1 MLKKLFLPIILL
13 LLTQTIVAQDIVV
26 VGQVLS
32 AENSEPLQAASVWFK
47 GTNIGCTTNEEGFF
61 MLRSNEPQRTLIASV
76 VGYKQRQIKLDYG
89 KDQMIRIYLK
99 EDISILDEVIAM
111 PKQDEAIILL
121 KKVYENRKNNNPEN
135 VTNISTTMNDVTAIN
150 LSNIKQKALQRKLFK
165 DLMSGA
171 IAQTDTTFS
180 LPVYINQSIYNL
192 QLTPDSNSSTLLD
205 SKQNALNIFPPE
217 HWQQIIS
224 AYTPDINPYKPY
236 STVLGHNFMSPVAP
250 NAKLYYNLYL
260 ADSTHINGRK
270 NYQIKFYPKQN
281 QGLLFK
287 GDMWIDSTT
296 YAITE
301 ANITIPSYT
310 SVNFLNALN
319 YNFTTTPFGNN
330 IFPNKEKQGIA
341 LNVNLYPNKNIQYF
355 GAVLSEERTYTN
367 TSSTT
372 DTLSIKPEEKEV
384 EIPIDDKIEATWNKI
399 DSLNQTR
406 IQKLSSWAV
415 DIILNQYL
423 HAWKIDIGPVLNL
436 FHFNQL
442 EGASPRLTLRS
453 GESFAKYFTVG
464 GYYGYGFKDQ
474 YPHDSTRNIGLHSYG
489 GNIQWRF
496 GPTKRNILS
505 FTYDHKTERIGYDDI
520 DIYAESRVHDIEN
533 LVNSWVMI
541 YRPVSVLMRGRIGAQ
556 YQYEKPGFK
565 FKINAFAQN
574 YYSNRF
580 IPLIH
585 KGAEV
590 PHYSQIGLRTDFRLS
605 WQQSSLDYFFHRIYL
620 ATKYPVLHLT
630 AEGGYL
636 KIPGSAQNEPYHS
649 LFGKFGIYAQQHTAL
664 GFGKIHWAFQAN
676 AIVGDAPFPALT
688 MARTSRSSYR
698 YDTDFMLLGSMELMS
713 NFYTALN
720 IRYQTRG
727 YIFGYIPY
735 IKKLGIRED
744 IIFNIGYGY
753 LSPKYQ
759 NDNILA
765 IPANLYNA
773 NEEWNKMPYIELGF
787 GFSNILKIGDIA
799 FVWRLTHRN
808 SSNPEAQNFAVKWR
822 VGLDF

>member
-1 MLKKLFLPIILL
+1 MLKKLFSIILL
-13 LLTQTIVAQDIVV
+13 LLITQITTAQDIVV
-26 VGQVLS
+26 IGQVLS

-47 GTNIGCTTNEEGFF
+47 GTNIGCITNEEGFF
-61 MLRSNEPQRTLIASV
+61 MLRSNTPQRTLIASV

-111 PKQDEAIILL
+111 PKQDEAILLL
-121 KKVYENRKNNNPEN
+121 KKVYENRRINNPKN
-135 VTNISTTMNDVTAIN
+135 VTNISATMDNVTSIN
-150 LSNIKQKALQRKLFK
+150 LTNIKQKALQRKLFK

-171 IAQTDTTFS
+171 IEQSDTSFS

-192 QLTPDSNSSTLLD
+192 QFSPDSNTSTQLH
-205 SKQNALNIFPPE
+205 SKQNAIDIFPPQ

-236 STVLGHNFMSPVAP
+236 STVLGRNFMSPITP

-260 ADSTHINGRK
+260 ADSILINGQK
-270 NYQIKFYPKQN
+270 NYQIRFSPKQN

-287 GDMWIDSTT
+287 GDMWIDSAT
-296 YAITE
+296 YAITKTD
-301 ANITIPSYT
+301 ITIPSYT
-310 SVNFLNALN
+310 SVNFLNSLN
-319 YNFTTTPFGNN
+319 YGFTTAPFNN
-330 IFPNKEKQGIA
+330 SIFPNNEKQGIG
-341 LNVNLYPNKNIQYF
+341 LNINLYPNKDIQYF
-355 GAVLSEERTYTN
+355 GAILSEERSYTN
-367 TSSTT
+367 ITSTT
-372 DTLSIKPEEKEV
+372 DTLSIKPEEEKI
-384 EIPIDDKIEATWNKI
+384 EIPADDKLETTWNKI

-406 IQKLSSWAV
+406 IQKLSSWAI

-423 HAWKIDIGPVLNL
+423 HIWKIDVGPLLNL

-453 GESFAKYFTVG
+453 GESFAKYFTFG
-464 GYYGYGFKDQ
+464 GYYGYGFKEQ
-474 YPHDSTRNIGLHSYG
+474 YQNNELISDGLHSYG

-496 GPTKRNILS
+496 GPTKRNNLAL
-505 FTYDHKTERIGYDDI
+505 TYDHKTERIGYDDS

-533 LVNSWVMI
+533 LVNSWVMM
-541 YRPVSVLMRGRIGAQ
+541 YRPVSVLMRSKIGAE

-565 FKINAFAQN
+565 FKINVFTQN

-590 PHYSQIGLRTDFRLS
+590 PYYSQIGLRTTFRLS

-620 ATKYPVLHLT
+620 ATKYPVVHLT
-630 AEGGYL
+630 AEGGYI
-636 KIPGSAQNEPYHS
+636 KIPGSAFNEPYHS

-664 GFGKIHWAFQAN
+664 GFGKIHWMFQAN
-676 AIVGDAPFPALT
+676 AIIGDAPFPALI

-698 YDTDFMLLGSMELMS
+698 HDTDFMLLGSMELMS
-713 NFYTALN
+713 NYYAALN

-744 IIFNIGYGY
+744 LIFNIGYGY

-759 NDNILA
+759 NDNILSL
-765 IPANLYNA
+765 PTNRYNV
-773 NEEWNKMPYIELGF
+773 NENWNKMPYIECGF

-808 SSNPEAQNFAVKWR
+808 STNPESQNFGIRWR